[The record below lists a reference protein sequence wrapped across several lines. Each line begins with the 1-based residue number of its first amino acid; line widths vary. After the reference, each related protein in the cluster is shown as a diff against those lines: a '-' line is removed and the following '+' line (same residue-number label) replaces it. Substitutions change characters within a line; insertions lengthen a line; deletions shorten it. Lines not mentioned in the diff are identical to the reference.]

1 MLSIPLL
8 CACLL
13 QACVLH
19 THLLWLLLLLPA
31 LLLCSC
37 VLQALLQPVPAVS
50 PSVQTCLL
58 CAHLLL
64 LCLLLPAQLLWPN
77 LLCVP
82 AVPPC
87 LLQTGL
93 LWTEVQLLRARTHEG
108 SRAQNHTSISLWLLL
123 MEGQLRRKMYTVLGN
138 PDHN

>member
-8 CACLL
+8 CASLL

-93 LWTEVQLLRARTHEG
+93 LWTEVQLLRARPH
-108 SRAQNHTSISLWLLL
+108 
-123 MEGQLRRKMYTVLGN
+123 
-138 PDHN
+138 

>member
-8 CACLL
+8 CAYLL

-64 LCLLLPAQLLWPN
+64 LCLLLPAQLLPPS
-77 LLCVP
+77 LLCIP

-93 LWTEVQLLRARTHEG
+93 LWPEVQLLRDCPM
-108 SRAQNHTSISLWLLL
+108 L
-123 MEGQLRRKMYTVLGN
+123 
-138 PDHN
+138 

>member
-50 PSVQTCLL
+50 PCVQTCLL

-64 LCLLLPAQLLWPN
+64 LCLLLPAQLLPPN
-77 LLCVP
+77 LQCVP

-93 LWTEVQLLRARTHEG
+93 LWTEVQLLIPSPPLGYYPMQAALPLT
-108 SRAQNHTSISLWLLL
+108 LLL
-123 MEGQLRRKMYTVLGN
+123 LALAIPTL
-138 PDHN
+138 